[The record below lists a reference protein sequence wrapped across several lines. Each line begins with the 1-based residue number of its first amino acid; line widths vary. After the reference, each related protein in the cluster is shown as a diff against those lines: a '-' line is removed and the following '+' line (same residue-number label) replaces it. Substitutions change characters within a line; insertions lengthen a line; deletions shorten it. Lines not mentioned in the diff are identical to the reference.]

1 MDYVPHFTNK
11 DLLRKI
17 DLKRSLLEQKPEY
30 YLCRRNR
37 VLANNSKIGK
47 VYSWWIANPFL
58 RLELCEEEG
67 EDAIARIRALS
78 KMGIMRI
85 ENAWN
90 YLRGAVD
97 YSGKIMALSKMGI
110 MRIENAWNYL
120 RGAVDYSGKS
130 TAQVLSKQLLIELA
144 KRVDPRN
151 EGIRHPDEIA
161 QIWDGEYLAP
171 EALQVEPMLEG
182 VLARLRKSSAHAL
195 DEAAYVHASI
205 VSIQP
210 FARANKRLSRILQD
224 SILVDGGLPPATIE
238 AGEQRIYYDLLK
250 QCVIGCSEKDHK
262 ACHAFFDYIAGKV
275 NDSLD
280 EMLNDLILR

>member
-67 EDAIARIRALS
+67 EDAIARIR
-78 KMGIMRI
+78 
-85 ENAWN
+85 
-90 YLRGAVD
+90 
-97 YSGKIMALSKMGI
+97 ALSKMGI